1 MANWLII
8 FFPSIV
14 WWCCFGNTPA
24 TCFQNETD
32 KSALIAF
39 KAAIDQDPFGALRS
53 WNDSVHYCDWNGILC
68 SHRHPNRVVKLRLRS
83 QGLVGSLSPHIGNLS
98 FLKSLILQNNSFH
111 GPIPQEIGR
120 LSRLRNISLSN
131 NSFHGEVPNNFSQCS
146 NLEMLDLMDNNLTG
160 NIPAELGSLWK
171 LTLLGLS
178 INKISGTIPPFLGNL
193 SSLTLLSLGR
203 CALRGEIPKEIG
215 QLQGLIL
222 FYISENNIAGEVP
235 SSIYNISTLSWFE
248 IFDNQLR
255 GSIPPDIGL
264 TLPNLKLLFLT
275 ENKFTGPL
283 PISLSNASK
292 LQQIGFD
299 YNNFV
304 GPMPRDLER
313 LLSLRNFGVGENLLQ
328 DDLSFISSLTN
339 CTSLRVFSVL
349 GNFLRGPVP
358 ESIANLSSEV
368 SVIRMEDN
376 EIYGSLPSGI
386 GNLLNLGFFD
396 MAMNHLSGPIPTTIG
411 KLHNLHGLYL
421 GVNYFTQLPSSI
433 GNLTLLNDLY
443 LVQNKIHGSIPSSL
457 GNCKNLLDLNLA
469 HNNFHGS
476 IPPEIMSLSSISISF
491 DLSYNALTGSLPLEV
506 GSLKNLATLDVSNN
520 RLLGS
525 IPNSLSNCLSL
536 EWLHLEGNSFE
547 GEIPQSLREL
557 RGLRELDL
565 SRNNLSGLIPSYLS
579 ELHLEK
585 LNLSFNKLHGRVP
598 MEGIFQNESAISVV
612 GNNDLCGGI
621 PYLRLPLCPSSKS
634 NKNKLSHKMKVILT
648 VVVVLVLCSILLV
661 CLFIVL
667 HWRCVSRKK
676 AFSVPSLKHHLLR
689 VSYAELLKAT
699 DGFSEDKLIGV
710 GNYGSVYTGILDQVQ
725 TIVAV
730 KVLNLQL
737 RGASKSFMSEC
748 KAVRTIR
755 HKNLLKILSA
765 CSSVDFQG
773 NEFKALVYEFM
784 ANGSLEKWL
793 HHDGIENNGQ
803 EEESRNLK
811 LIQRLNIAIDVASA
825 IEYLHCHCDST
836 IIHGDL
842 KPSNVL
848 LDDEMIAHVGDFGLA
863 KIISTIS
870 NEVVQHQSNSTAVR
884 GTIGYVAPEYAMG
897 SRASTIADVYS
908 YGILLL
914 EMFTGKRPIDN
925 VFKDDLNL
933 HILVESALAD
943 QVLEIVDPCILSEP
957 EPRSWLK
964 DTLVSVLR
972 IGVACSMESPRDRM
986 QIQDVV
992 NALCKI
998 KKEIQAN
1005 QIMLMTTLFSLRM
1018 LRGYNLYVGAIL
1030 TLSSSAVR
1038 SINNFDFTSYVS

>member
-8 FFPSIV
+8 FFTSIV

-24 TCFQNETD
+24 TCLQNETD
-32 KSALIAF
+32 RSALLAF

-98 FLKSLILQNNSFH
+98 FLKSLVLQNNSFH
-111 GPIPQEIGR
+111 GLIPQEIGR
-120 LSRLRNISLSN
+120 LFRLRNISLSN
-131 NSFHGEVPNNFSQCS
+131 NSFHGEVPTNFSQCS
-146 NLEMLDLMDNNLTG
+146 NLEMLDLIDNNLTG

-193 SSLTLLSLGR
+193 SSLTLLSLGQ
-203 CALRGEIPKEIG
+203 CALRGEIPKEM
-215 QLQGLIL
+215 
-222 FYISENNIAGEVP
+222 AGEVP

-313 LLSLRNFGVGENLLQ
+313 LLSLRKFSVGENLLQ

-339 CTSLRVFSVL
+339 CTSLQGFSVR

-368 SVIRMEDN
+368 SIISMEDN

-386 GNLLNLGFFD
+386 GNLLNLSIFD
-396 MAMNHLSGPIPTTIG
+396 MATNHLSGPIPTTIG

-443 LVQNKIHGSIPSSL
+443 MVQNKIHGSIPSSL
-457 GNCKNLLDLNLA
+457 GNCQNLLDLNLA

-491 DLSYNALTGSLPLEV
+491 NLSYNALTGSLPLEV

-536 EWLHLEGNSFE
+536 EWLHLE
-547 GEIPQSLREL
+547 
-557 RGLRELDL
+557 
-565 SRNNLSGLIPSYLS
+565 
-579 ELHLEK
+579 
-585 LNLSFNKLHGRVP
+585 
-598 MEGIFQNESAISVV
+598 
-612 GNNDLCGGI
+612 
-621 PYLRLPLCPSSKS
+621 
-634 NKNKLSHKMKVILT
+634 
-648 VVVVLVLCSILLV
+648 
-661 CLFIVL
+661 
-667 HWRCVSRKK
+667 
-676 AFSVPSLKHHLLR
+676 
-689 VSYAELLKAT
+689 
-699 DGFSEDKLIGV
+699 
-710 GNYGSVYTGILDQVQ
+710 
-725 TIVAV
+725 
-730 KVLNLQL
+730 
-737 RGASKSFMSEC
+737 
-748 KAVRTIR
+748 
-755 HKNLLKILSA
+755 
-765 CSSVDFQG
+765 
-773 NEFKALVYEFM
+773 
-784 ANGSLEKWL
+784 
-793 HHDGIENNGQ
+793 
-803 EEESRNLK
+803 
-811 LIQRLNIAIDVASA
+811 
-825 IEYLHCHCDST
+825 
-836 IIHGDL
+836 
-842 KPSNVL
+842 
-848 LDDEMIAHVGDFGLA
+848 
-863 KIISTIS
+863 
-870 NEVVQHQSNSTAVR
+870 
-884 GTIGYVAPEYAMG
+884 EYAMG
-897 SRASTIADVYS
+897 NRASTIADVYS

-914 EMFTGKRPIDN
+914 EMFTMP
-925 VFKDDLNL
+925 
-933 HILVESALAD
+933 
-943 QVLEIVDPCILSEP
+943 EIVDPRILSEH

-964 DTLVSVLR
+964 DNLVSVLR
-972 IGVACSMESPRDRM
+972 IGVACSMESPRDQM

-992 NALCKI
+992 NVLRKI
-998 KKEIQAN
+998 KKVCEN
-1005 QIMLMTTLFSLRM
+1005 NGKYKQIKSNHAYDFPIFSED
-1018 LRGYNLYVGAIL
+1018 A
-1030 TLSSSAVR
+1030 
-1038 SINNFDFTSYVS
+1038 

>member
-8 FFPSIV
+8 FFTSIV

-32 KSALIAF
+32 RSALIAF

-53 WNDSVHYCDWNGILC
+53 WNDSVHYCDWNGIFC

-98 FLKSLILQNNSFH
+98 FLKSLILRNNSFH

-120 LSRLRNISLSN
+120 LFRLRNISLSN
-131 NSFHGEVPNNFSQCS
+131 NSFHGEVPTNFSQCS
-146 NLEMLDLMDNNLTG
+146 NLEMLDLIDNNLTG

-171 LTLLGLS
+171 LTLLGS
-178 INKISGTIPPFLGNL
+178 SVNKISGTIPPFLGNL
-193 SSLTLLSLGR
+193 SSLSLLSLGR
-203 CALRGEIPKEIG
+203 CALRGEISKEIA

-222 FYISENNIAGEVP
+222 FSISENNVVGEVP

-264 TLPNLKLLFLT
+264 TLPNLKVLFLA

-292 LQQIGFD
+292 LQQIGVD

-304 GPMPRDLER
+304 GPTPRDLER
-313 LLSLRNFGVGENLLQ
+313 LLSLRRFGVGEN
-328 DDLSFISSLTN
+328 FI
-339 CTSLRVFSVL
+339 R

-368 SVIRMEDN
+368 SIIRMEDN

-386 GNLLNLGFFD
+386 GNLLNLGNFD
-396 MAMNHLSGPIPTTIG
+396 MAMNHLSGPMPTTIG
-411 KLHNLHGLYL
+411 KLHTLHGLYL

-476 IPPEIMSLSSISISF
+476 ITPEIMSLSSISISF

-506 GSLKNLATLDVSNN
+506 GIYSELSKQLFE
-520 RLLGS
+520 LGRA
-525 IPNSLSNCLSL
+525 
-536 EWLHLEGNSFE
+536 SFE

-557 RGLRELDL
+557 RGSRELDL
-565 SRNNLSGLIPSYLS
+565 SHNNFSGLIPSYLS
-579 ELHLEK
+579 ELHVEK

-598 MEGIFQNESAISVV
+598 MEGIFQNESAILVV

-661 CLFIVL
+661 CLFMFL
-667 HWRCVSRKK
+667 HWQRVSRKK

-699 DGFSEDKLIGV
+699 NGFSKDKLIGV
-710 GNYGSVYTGILDQVQ
+710 GNYGSVYKGILDQVQ
-725 TIVAV
+725 TIVAI

-737 RGASKSFMSEC
+737 RGASKSFMSQC
-748 KAVRTIR
+748 KALRIIR
-755 HKNLLKILSA
+755 HGNLLKILSA

-793 HHDGIENNGQ
+793 HHNGIENNGQ

-811 LIQRLNIAIDVASA
+811 LIQRLNIAIDVAFA

-842 KPSNVL
+842 KPSNVP

-870 NEVVQHQSNSTAVR
+870 DEVVQHQSNSTAVR

-897 SRASTIADVYS
+897 NRASTIADVYS

-914 EMFTGKRPIDN
+914 EMFIGKRPTDN
-925 VFKDDLNL
+925 VFKDDLTL
-933 HILVESALAD
+933 HILVESALPD
-943 QVLEIVDPCILSEP
+943 QVLEIVDPYILSEH

-964 DTLVSVLR
+964 DNLVSVLR

-992 NALCKI
+992 NALCKR
-998 KKEIQAN
+998 KKSEIQAN
-1005 QIMLMTTLFSLRM
+1005 QIVLMTTLFSLTI

-1030 TLSSSAVR
+1030 AFSSSAVH
-1038 SINNFDFTSYVS
+1038 SINNFDFMSYVEL

>member
-8 FFPSIV
+8 FFTSIV

-24 TCFQNETD
+24 TCLQNETD
-32 KSALIAF
+32 RSALIAF
-39 KAAIDQDPFGALRS
+39 KSAIDQDPFGSLIS

-98 FLKSLILQNNSFH
+98 FLKSLILRNNSFH

-120 LSRLRNISLSN
+120 LFRLQNISLRK
-131 NSFHGEVPNNFSQCS
+131 NSFHGEVPTNFSQCS
-146 NLEMLDLMDNNLTG
+146 NLEILDLIGNNLTG
-160 NIPAELGSLWK
+160 NIPAELGSLSK
-171 LTLLGLS
+171 LTFLGLTT
-178 INKISGTIPPFLGNL
+178 NKISGTIPPSLGNL
-193 SSLTLLSLGR
+193 SSLT
-203 CALRGEIPKEIG
+203 
-215 QLQGLIL
+215 QL
-222 FYISENNIAGEVP
+222 
-235 SSIYNISTLSWFE
+235 
-248 IFDNQLR
+248 
-255 GSIPPDIGL
+255 
-264 TLPNLKLLFLT
+264 
-275 ENKFTGPL
+275 FTGPL

-299 YNNFV
+299 DNSFV
-304 GPMPRDLER
+304 GPMPRDLGR
-313 LLSLRNFGVGENLLQ
+313 LLSLQKFGVGDNLLQ

-339 CTSLRVFSVL
+339 CTSLKAFSVT

-358 ESIANLSSEV
+358 KSIANLSSEV
-368 SVIRMEDN
+368 SIIIMQDN

-386 GNLLNLGFFD
+386 GNLPNLGIFD
-396 MAMNHLSGPIPTTIG
+396 MVMNHLSGPIPTTIG
-411 KLHNLHGLYL
+411 KLHNLHRLYL

-433 GNLTLLNDLY
+433 GNLTLLNTLY
-443 LVQNKIHGSIPSSL
+443 LGRNKIHGSIPSSL

-491 DLSYNALTGSLPLEV
+491 NLSYNALTGSLPLEV
-506 GSLKNLATLDVSNN
+506 GSLKNLEKLDVSNN

-557 RGLRELDL
+557 RGLQELDL

-598 MEGIFQNESAISVV
+598 MEGIFRNESAISVD

-634 NKNKLSHKMKVILT
+634 SKNKLSHKMKVILA
-648 VVVVLVLCSILLV
+648 VVVVLVLCSILLG
-661 CLFIVL
+661 CLFIFL
-667 HWRCVSRKK
+667 HWRRVSRKT

-710 GNYGSVYTGILDQVQ
+710 GNYGSVYKGILDQVQ
-725 TIVAV
+725 TMVAV
-730 KVLNLQL
+730 KALNLQL

-748 KAVRTIR
+748 KALRFIR
-755 HKNLLKILSA
+755 HRNLLKILSA

-803 EEESRNLK
+803 QESRNLK
-811 LIQRLNIAIDVASA
+811 FIQRLNIAIDVASA

-897 SRASTIADVYS
+897 NRASTIADVYS
-908 YGILLL
+908 YGILLM
-914 EMFTGKRPIDN
+914 EMFTGKRPTDN
-925 VFKDDLNL
+925 VFKDDLTL
-933 HILVESALAD
+933 HILVESALPD
-943 QVLEIVDPCILSEP
+943 QVLEIVDPRILSEH

-998 KKEIQAN
+998 KKVREN
-1005 QIMLMTTLFSLRM
+1005 NRLRQ
-1018 LRGYNLYVGAIL
+1018 
-1030 TLSSSAVR
+1030 
-1038 SINNFDFTSYVS
+1038 D

>member
-8 FFPSIV
+8 FSTSIV

-32 KSALIAF
+32 RSALIAF

-53 WNDSVHYCDWNGILC
+53 WNDSVHYCDWNGIFC

-83 QGLVGSLSPHIGNLS
+83 QGLVGSLSPHIGNIS

-120 LSRLRNISLSN
+120 LFRLRTISLSN
-131 NSFHGEVPNNFSQCS
+131 NSFHGEVPTNFSQCS
-146 NLEMLDLMDNNLTG
+146 NLKILDLIDNLTG
-160 NIPAELGSLWK
+160 NILAELGSLWK

-193 SSLTLLSLGR
+193 SSLTELSLGR
-203 CALRGEIPKEIG
+203 CALRGEIPREIA

-222 FYISENNIAGEVP
+222 FYITENNIAGEVP
-235 SSIYNISTLSWFE
+235 ASIYNISTVSWFE

-264 TLPNLKLLFLT
+264 TLPNLKALFLT

-299 YNNFV
+299 HNNFV

-313 LLSLRNFGVGENLLQ
+313 LLSLQTFGVGENLLQ

-339 CTSLRVFSVL
+339 CTSLQAFSVS

-358 ESIANLSSEV
+358 KSIANLSSEV
-368 SVIRMEDN
+368 SIIIMGDN
-376 EIYGSLPSGI
+376 EIYGSIPSGI
-386 GNLLNLGFFD
+386 GNLLNLGIFD
-396 MAMNHLSGPIPTTIG
+396 MAMNHLSGPIPTTTG
-411 KLHNLHGLYL
+411 KLHNLHRLDL

-433 GNLTLLNDLY
+433 GNLTLLNTLY

-491 DLSYNALTGSLPLEV
+491 NLSYNVLTGSLPLEV
-506 GSLKNLATLDVSNN
+506 GPLKNLEKLDVSNN

-598 MEGIFQNESAISVV
+598 MEGIFRNESAISVV

-634 NKNKLSHKMKVILT
+634 NEKKLSHRMKVILT
-648 VVVVLVLCSILLV
+648 VVVVFVLCSILLV
-661 CLFIVL
+661 CLFIFL
-667 HWRCVSRKK
+667 HWRRVSRKK
-676 AFSVPSLKHHLLR
+676 AFWVPPLTHHLLR
-689 VSYAELLKAT
+689 VSYAELLRAT
-699 DGFSEDKLIGV
+699 NGFSKDKLIGV
-710 GNYGSVYTGILDQVQ
+710 GNYGSVYKGILDQVQ

-737 RGASKSFMSEC
+737 RGASKSF
-748 KAVRTIR
+748 I
-755 HKNLLKILSA
+755 A

-842 KPSNVL
+842 KLSNVL
-848 LDDEMIAHVGDFGLA
+848 LDDEMIARVGDFGLA

-897 SRASTIADVYS
+897 NRASTIANVYS
-908 YGILLL
+908 YGIFLL
-914 EMFTGKRPIDN
+914 EMFTGKIPTDN

-933 HILVESALAD
+933 HILVESALPD
-943 QVLEIVDPCILSEP
+943 QVLEIVDPRILSEP
-957 EPRSWLK
+957 EPRRWLK

-972 IGVACSMESPRDRM
+972 IGVACSMESPRDQM

-998 KKEIQAN
+998 KKVCE
-1005 QIMLMTTLFSLRM
+1005 
-1018 LRGYNLYVGAIL
+1018 
-1030 TLSSSAVR
+1030 
-1038 SINNFDFTSYVS
+1038 NNGC